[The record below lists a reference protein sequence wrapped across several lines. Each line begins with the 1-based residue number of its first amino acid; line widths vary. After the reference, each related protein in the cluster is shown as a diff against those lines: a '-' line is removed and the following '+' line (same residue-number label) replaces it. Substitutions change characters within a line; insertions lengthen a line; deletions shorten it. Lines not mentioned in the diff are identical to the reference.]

1 MHSLR
6 KPPWPSPRPT
16 VDIAVPVYNEQDALA
31 HCVTRLRHEAA
42 GLPWDITIVIIDNAS
57 TDHTP
62 RIGATLADLHVDIRY
77 RRLESKGRGRA
88 LRAAW
93 MESDA
98 DLCVYMDVDLS
109 TDLAALAPALA
120 VLESGHSD
128 VCIGSRLIRGAHVS
142 RGLKREVVSRC
153 YNTILKVT
161 LGARYSDAQC
171 GFKAITR
178 DAARALLPYVQDN
191 EWFFDTEL
199 LTLAQWAGLRI
210 HEIPVDWIDDPV
222 SSVDI
227 VSTAKGDLRGILR
240 MTRTRMEGGYPL
252 AQMAV
257 EATSRTLPDGPRL
270 GLSGQLLSF
279 CLIGV
284 LSTVGFA
291 LLYLLGSLFL
301 APQVANFGALLATA
315 LANTAANRRV
325 TFGIRGPEGASRHQG
340 KGLIVFAIGWGLTAG
355 GLATLHT
362 ADPEAGRLVELGVL
376 LVANGCATLLRFL
389 LFRHWVFRGHNHIGH
404 VSSSGPRLTV
414 TTNTDEEESA
424 S

>member
-1 MHSLR
+1 MPSPP
-6 KPPWPSPRPT
+6 KPPRTTPRPT
-16 VDIAVPVYNEQDALA
+16 VDIAIPVYNEQDALA
-31 HCVTRLRHEAA
+31 RCITRLRREAA
-42 GLPWDITIVIIDNAS
+42 GLPWDIGLVIVDNAS
-57 TDHTP
+57 TDGTP
-62 RIGATLADLHVDIRY
+62 RIGATLADLHADIRY

-88 LRAAW
+88 LHTAW
-93 MESDA
+93 MESGA

-120 VLESGHSD
+120 VLGSGHSD
-128 VCIGSRLIRGAHVS
+128 VCIGSRLTRGAQVR

-153 YNTILKVT
+153 YNAMLKVT

-178 DAARALLPYVQDN
+178 DAARALLPYVRDN

-210 HEIPVDWIDDPV
+210 HEIPVDWVDDPV

-227 VSTAKGDLRGILR
+227 LATAKGDLRGILR
-240 MTRTRMEGGYPL
+240 MTRTRMAGGYPL

-257 EATSRTLPDGPRL
+257 EASPRTHAHGPHL
-270 GLSGQLLSF
+270 GLTGQLLSF

-301 APQVANFGALLATA
+301 APQAANFGALLATA

-355 GLATLHT
+355 GLATLHA
-362 ADPEAGRLVELGVL
+362 ADPGAGRLVELGVL
-376 LVANGCATLLRFL
+376 VVANACATLLRFL
-389 LFRHWVFRGHNHIGH
+389 LFRHWVFRGHQGIGRAGP
-404 VSSSGPRLTV
+404 VGPRLTV
-414 TTNTDEEESA
+414 ATNTDEEESA